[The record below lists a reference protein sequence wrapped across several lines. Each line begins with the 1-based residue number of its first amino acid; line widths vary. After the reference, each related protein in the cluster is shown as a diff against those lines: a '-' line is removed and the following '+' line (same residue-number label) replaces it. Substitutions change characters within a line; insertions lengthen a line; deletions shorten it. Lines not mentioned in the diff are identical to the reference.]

1 MLHSINLDVPSLGLL
16 AEPQLPG
23 TSRPDHRYVQELRA
37 LDKINDQITV
47 HKYFNK
53 HNFGL

>member
-23 TSRPDHRYVQELRA
+23 TSRSDHRYVQKLRA